1 MSRLALVAKLLFV
14 FCLPVLLL
22 TANLRLAVSSTRLYE
37 YGFDKYQVATTSGIN
52 DSDLKRVAEGLV
64 NYFNS
69 NQDLFRLTVTR
80 YGQQTPLFRENEAVH
95 FRDVKDLIRLDYTVQ
110 WATLAYALAFA
121 VAMLLWKRREG
132 WRALLSATRWGTGLT
147 LALMAVLGIAVLA
160 GFDQLF
166 LAFHLT
172 FFSND
177 LWIAQLGDVMTT
189 LFPEMFF
196 RDALAFVAGAMA
208 IEAAVLLALSW
219 IGLRRGKGA

>member
-1 MSRLALVAKLLFV
+1 MSRLALIAKLLFV

-22 TANLRLAVSSTRLYE
+22 TANLRLAASSPRLYE
-37 YGFDKYQVATTSGIN
+37 YGFDKYQAAAASGIS

-69 NQDLFRLTVTR
+69 DQDLFRLTVTR

-95 FRDVKDLIRLDYTVQ
+95 FRDVKDLIRLDYAVQ
-110 WATLAYALAFA
+110 WATLCYVIAFA
-121 VAMLLWKRREG
+121 AAMLLWKRREG
-132 WRALLSATRWGTGLT
+132 WRALLSVTRWGTGLT
-147 LALMAVLGIAVLA
+147 LALMAVLGIAVLV
-160 GFDQLF
+160 GFDQLL

-177 LWIAQLGDVMTT
+177 LWVAQLGDVMTT
-189 LFPEMFF
+189 LFPEMLL
-196 RDALAFVAGAMA
+196 RDALALVAGATA

-219 IGLRRGKGA
+219 IGLKRGRGA

>member
-22 TANLRLAVSSTRLYE
+22 TANLRMAASSPRLYE
-37 YGFDKYQVATTSGIN
+37 YGFDKYQVAAASGIS

-69 NQDLFRLTVTR
+69 DQDLFNLTVTR
-80 YGQQTPLFRENEAVH
+80 YGQQTPLFHENEAVH
-95 FRDVKDLIRLDYTVQ
+95 FRDVKDLIRLDYAVQ
-110 WATLAYALAFA
+110 WATLGYVIAFA
-121 VAMLLWKRREG
+121 AAMLLWKRREG
-132 WRALLSATRWGTGLT
+132 WRTLLSATQWGAGLT
-147 LALMAVLGIAVLA
+147 LALMAVLGIAVLV
-160 GFDQLF
+160 GFDQLL

-189 LFPEMFF
+189 LFPEMFL

-208 IEAAVLLALSW
+208 IEAVVLLALSW
-219 IGLRRGKGA
+219 IGLRRGKRA